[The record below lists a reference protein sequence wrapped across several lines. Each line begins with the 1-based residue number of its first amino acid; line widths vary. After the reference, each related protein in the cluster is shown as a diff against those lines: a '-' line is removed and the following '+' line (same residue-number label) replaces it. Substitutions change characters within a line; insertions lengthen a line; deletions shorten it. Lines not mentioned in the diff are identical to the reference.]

1 MGQILFTLILS
12 CFYLQ
17 NVQAQLPVQNTP
29 QAIYGKDERQFIS
42 RFTEKNLR
50 KLSESVAMIVPG
62 DSLSSRW
69 LTSLIKAEKLSEK
82 LMVNLCLD
90 EKFSNHHSLNSCT
103 GFLIGPDLVASA
115 GHCFMSAD
123 DCSNKRIVFEVT
135 AKNEVESGYKVQ
147 NHKIYECQEI
157 VKSAL
162 SEETDYAVIRLK
174 SKVYGRKPLKLKS
187 LKAAPLA
194 NGEKVFMIGHP
205 LGLPQ
210 VLSKSAKVVETE
222 NEHFF
227 KATLDSFEGNSGSPV
242 FNARTLEV
250 EGILVRGE
258 EDFVENA
265 EGQCRRYKTYEEES
279 GKGES
284 ITKIQDLY

>member
-82 LMVNLCLD
+82 SMVNLCLD